1 MGKVLAFSFF
11 GRCLI
16 STWQCAMREHGFI
29 PGWTTT
35 HHDFGRMMTMMVT
48 KLSSRLAL
56 FLAMTGLCLPTQV
69 LAADPAP
76 PSPAVVDVALGDG
89 GVLQGLAVD
98 PQGAPK
104 ADLAVALRS
113 GDQELG
119 AAKTD
124 QAGRFAFSGLR
135 GGVYQLATAESQG
148 VVRVWA
154 PRTAP
159 PYAQQGVMLVSGESV
174 VRGQAFRNIGS
185 FASHPWVMAG
195 IIATAVAVPIAIHN
209 ANRDDPVSP

>member
-1 MGKVLAFSFF
+1 MGRVLAFEIVEH
-11 GRCLI
+11 CPI
-16 STWQCAMREHGFI
+16 SIWQCSKRERGFFL
-29 PGWTTT
+29 GWTTT
-35 HHDFGRMMTMMVT
+35 HLDFGRMMTMMVT

-56 FLAMTGLCLPTQV
+56 FLAMAGLCLPTQL

-76 PSPAVVDVALGDG
+76 TSRAVVDVALGDG

-104 ADLAVALRS
+104 AELAVTLRS

-124 QAGRFAFSGLR
+124 QSGRFAFSGLR

-154 PRTAP
+154 PHTAP
-159 PYAQQGVMLVSGESV
+159 PSAQQGVMLVSGEDV
-174 VRGQAFRNIGS
+174 VRGQAFRSIGG
-185 FASHPWVMAG
+185 FVSHPWVMAG

-209 ANRDDPVSP
+209 ANRDEPVSP

>member
-1 MGKVLAFSFF
+1 
-11 GRCLI
+11 
-16 STWQCAMREHGFI
+16 
-29 PGWTTT
+29 
-35 HHDFGRMMTMMVT
+35 MTMMVT

-56 FLAMTGLCLPTQV
+56 FLAMTGLACPRRCWRQIRRPVRQSSMWL
-69 LAADPAP
+69 LAT
-76 PSPAVVDVALGDG
+76 AVCYRAS
-89 GVLQGLAVD
+89 QSI
-98 PQGAPK
+98 PK
-104 ADLAVALRS
+104 AQQADLAVALRS